1 MAAARKLRVAA
12 GAGLA
17 APREAEIVTVM
28 LTNPFTGQTIER
40 VSESEE
46 VLVMETVYAAGGA
59 PAPAHF
65 HPAQDERFV
74 VLSGAVR
81 AAVDGEEKVLREGD
95 ELIVAAGTP
104 HEFGGHPE
112 ETATVRWEVRPPLR
126 TWEFFEGLFGSLH
139 AHAEG
144 RGEEAG
150 FDVAEYDDVFRLA

>member
-1 MAAARKLRVAA
+1 V
-12 GAGLA
+12 
-17 APREAEIVTVM
+17 

-46 VLVMETVYAAGGA
+46 LLVMETSYAAGGA

-104 HEFGGHPE
+104 HEFGGHPD

-144 RGEEAG
+144 RGEESG
-150 FDVAEYDDVFRLA
+150 FDVAEYDDVFRLL